1 MRIYHGSDVVVKTP
15 KILAANRLLD
25 FGEGFYTTSNYEQA
39 VRWAQRVSVRRNS
52 GSQFITIYE
61 LDLEQAGKDLH
72 VIEFKEADGKWLDFI
87 CTCRSGRNMET
98 AYDMVLG
105 PVADDNVY
113 ATVKLFETGVL
124 DREETIKRLKVETL
138 YDQILFHTAKSLDFC
153 KYADVQ
159 QI

>member
-1 MRIYHGSDVVVKTP
+1 
-15 KILAANRLLD
+15 
-25 FGEGFYTTSNYEQA
+25 
-39 VRWAQRVSVRRNS
+39 
-52 GSQFITIYE
+52 
-61 LDLEQAGKDLH
+61 
-72 VIEFKEADGKWLDFI
+72 
-87 CTCRSGRNMET
+87 MET

>member
-15 KILAANRLLD
+15 KIQAANRLLD

-39 VRWAQRVSVRRNS
+39 VRWAQRISVRRNL

-87 CTCRSGRNMET
+87 CTCRRNMET

-138 YDQILFHTAKSLDFC
+138 YNQILFHRAKSLDFC
-153 KYADVQ
+153 KYTDVQ